1 MIYIFPSLKNMRLKF
16 IKKKPLMKISHY
28 ERFIGKFCE
37 NIGKIKNLIM
47 KKKITKTWK
56 SKEYLRTYEK
66 KIDQMH
72 LE

>member
-1 MIYIFPSLKNMRLKF
+1 
-16 IKKKPLMKISHY
+16 MKISHY